1 MPHFAPFATAFS
13 SVRPVIDLDDL
24 LQLAEHVALEAS
36 EILLTGLTDARR
48 VVATK
53 SSDTDLVTEV
63 DQRSE
68 AAIVSALG
76 ASRPDDGIL
85 GEEGA
90 NHPGSTGVRW
100 VVDPLDGTTNYLYGL
115 PPFSVSVAAEVD
127 GVLAVGVV
135 ADPLAGELFSA
146 RTGGGATCNGVP
158 ITCTAKS
165 HLGTAL
171 VATGFSYA
179 ADRRRGQAEVL
190 RTVLPEI
197 RDIRR
202 AGAASID
209 LCRVAAGMVDGYWEV
224 GMQPWDF
231 AAGTV
236 IAREAGA
243 LVGALDGDE
252 PSTAFVLAAGPALYA
267 DLRELLVRA
276 GA

>member
-1 MPHFAPFATAFS
+1 
-13 SVRPVIDLDDL
+13 
-24 LQLAEHVALEAS
+24 
-36 EILLTGLTDARR
+36 

-63 DQRSE
+63 DRRSE
-68 AAIVSALG
+68 AAIVSAIRS
-76 ASRPDDGIL
+76 ARPDDGIL

-90 NHPGSTGVRW
+90 DHTGSSGVRW
-100 VVDPLDGTTNYLYGL
+100 VIDPLDGTTNYLYGL
-115 PPFSVSVAAEVD
+115 PPFSVSIGAEVD
-127 GVLAVGVV
+127 GALALGVV
-135 ADPLAGELFSA
+135 ADPLGAELYSA
-146 RTGGGATCNGVP
+146 RTGGGACCNGVP
-158 ITCTAKS
+158 ISCTTKS
-165 HLGTAL
+165 ELATAL
-171 VATGFSYA
+171 VATGFGYA
-179 ADRRRGQAEVL
+179 ADLRRGQAEVL

-209 LCRVAAGMVDGYWEV
+209 LCRVAAGMLDGYWEV

-243 LVGALDGDE
+243 LVGGLDGDQ
-252 PSTAFVLAAGPALYA
+252 PSTSFVIAAGPELFGR
-267 DLRELLVRA
+267 LRELLVRA